1 MIGRLLSF
9 RAQIRLQRCFHD
21 KIDPSQISTKP
32 LKISELSRDTRK
44 RNYNMEEHR
53 EFSSKVVEA
62 QKQRDMI
69 AELQEKEIIPRKLR
83 RIYDKPKYDVD
94 ISE

>member
-1 MIGRLLSF
+1 MIARLLTF
-9 RAQIRLQRCFHD
+9 RTQFRLQRGFHD

-53 EFSSKVVEA
+53 EYSQKVVEA
-62 QKQRDMI
+62 QKQRDLI
-69 AELQEKEIIPRKLR
+69 AELQEKEIIPRQRR
-83 RIYDKPKYDVD
+83 RIYDKPKYDLD

>member
-1 MIGRLLSF
+1 
-9 RAQIRLQRCFHD
+9 
-21 KIDPSQISTKP
+21 
-32 LKISELSRDTRK
+32 
-44 RNYNMEEHR
+44 MEEHR